1 MLRVS
6 HDGDGH
12 PANWTPSGPIG
23 RSLTLSASER
33 KRSNMVW
40 SEILEAIEEL
50 YREGMLVKALDES
63 GEPLLRKGQQVYKAM
78 GNIRRA
84 GILEQGKQG
93 QLKSGEHGSF
103 PWFCH

>member
-1 MLRVS
+1 MTGGN
-6 HDGDGH
+6 D
-12 PANWTPSGPIG
+12 ATK
-23 RSLTLSASER
+23 SL
-33 KRSNMVW
+33 
-40 SEILEAIEEL
+40 EEL

-78 GNIRRA
+78 SNIRRA

>member
-1 MLRVS
+1 MTGGN
-6 HDGDGH
+6 D
-12 PANWTPSGPIG
+12 ATK
-23 RSLTLSASER
+23 SL
-33 KRSNMVW
+33 
-40 SEILEAIEEL
+40 EEL

-78 GNIRRA
+78 SNIRRA

-103 PWFCH
+103 PMVLPLTKRPVRPYRRGKSLCRKR